1 MNSKRGAAAMN
12 VLSEMNED
20 VFAPDWAHNW
30 IVGVPSK
37 SILGWM
43 DQEPYN
49 RSTPEPRVME
59 E

>member
-1 MNSKRGAAAMN
+1 MN